1 MELELASCDSTC
13 VTCSGPNPDQCTS
26 CLLLPGRAYYQGKCI
41 SNLIHTSDSFLSDSF
56 QLVIHRARAVM
67 VPNIIIALH
76 ALWAELSLTGN
87 ALVLELN
94 YFKLKSFELA
104 TIRVSLHLATQ
115 MDVWRVLLG
124 FMLIRLASAIVNILM
139 SKK

>member
-1 MELELASCDSTC
+1 
-13 VTCSGPNPDQCTS
+13 
-26 CLLLPGRAYYQGKCI
+26 
-41 SNLIHTSDSFLSDSF
+41 
-56 QLVIHRARAVM
+56 M